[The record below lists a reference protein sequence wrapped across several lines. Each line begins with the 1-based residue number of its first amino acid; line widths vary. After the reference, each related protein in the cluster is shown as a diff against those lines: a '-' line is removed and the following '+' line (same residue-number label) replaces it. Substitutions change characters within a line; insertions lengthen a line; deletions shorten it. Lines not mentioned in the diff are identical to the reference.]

1 MAECRYLGGEASI
14 SRVYSV
20 ERAHWI
26 HSHSHKPRAFR
37 QSLST
42 IVSFSGPLDPTLV
55 IRMLTGSYSSA
66 LVLISLCVA
75 ILASYT
81 ALDMTGRIATAKGRA
96 VPLWMVGGA
105 LAMGIGIW
113 SMHFIG
119 MLAFSLP
126 VDLGY
131 DIGLTAFSLLIAVL
145 SSGFAL
151 WLVNQPQ
158 LPAWQLALGA
168 LIMGTGIACMH
179 YTGMAALRML
189 PGIDYDPALFSASL
203 AIAVGA
209 SAAALW
215 IAFRLRLHTPYVRQ
229 IRGLAAM
236 LMGFAIVGMHYT
248 GMAAANFP
256 QGSYCGA
263 LANGLQGNGL
273 VYLVLIT
280 TLAVLAVALLTS
292 VLDARMESRT
302 AALAHSLTLANQEL
316 TQLALH
322 DTLTGLPNR
331 TLLADRIDQAIGK
344 VAEQGGCFALMFID
358 LDGFKPVNDAF
369 GHHVGDLLL
378 KAVASRLRGHLH
390 SQDTLA
396 RIGGDEFVLLVEL
409 REPED
414 AMDVAVK
421 QVNLVS
427 RAFCVAEHEL
437 QLTASLGIVLYPGN
451 GHDQLELLR
460 NADAAMYHAK
470 SVGKNGYSFF
480 DASMNSNARQQLQ
493 LLQDLRVAL
502 EQRQFRL
509 HYQPK
514 FDAQACVA
522 IGAEALL
529 RWEHPVHGLIPPDRF
544 IGLAEKTGLI
554 IAVGEWVLD
563 EACRQMRL
571 WLDEGYAGWR
581 IAVNLSAIQFCHAGL
596 VDSVARA
603 LQANGLPANRLT
615 LEITEST
622 AMHDADVS
630 LNVLQR
636 LADMGVDLSID
647 DFGTGYSSLMYL
659 KRLPANE
666 LKIDRGFVRD
676 LEQDS
681 DDAAIITAIVALGQ
695 ALGLRIVA
703 EGVETEGQQAFLTHL
718 GCDALQGYLLG
729 QPVPPDQF
737 MANLQAWHLQRAL
750 AI

>member
-1 MAECRYLGGEASI
+1 
-14 SRVYSV
+14 
-20 ERAHWI
+20 
-26 HSHSHKPRAFR
+26 
-37 QSLST
+37 
-42 IVSFSGPLDPTLV
+42 
-55 IRMLTGSYSSA
+55 MLTGSYSSS

-81 ALDMTGRIATAKGRA
+81 ALDLTGRIATAKGRA
-96 VPLWMVGGA
+96 VHLWMGGGA
-105 LAMGIGIW
+105 LAMGIGVW

-126 VDLGY
+126 IDLGY
-131 DIGLTAFSLLIAVL
+131 DLGLTAFSLLIAVL

-151 WLVNQPQ
+151 WLVSQPSLPWLQ
-158 LPAWQLALGA
+158 LGFGA
-168 LIMGTGIACMH
+168 LIMGAGISCMH

-189 PGIDYDPALFSASL
+189 PGIDYDPTLFGASL
-203 AIAVGA
+203 LIAVGA

-215 IAFRLRLHTPYVRQ
+215 IAFRLRGHTLYVRQ
-229 IRGLAAM
+229 IRGLAAVI
-236 LMGFAIVGMHYT
+236 MGVAIVGMHYT

-256 QGSYCGA
+256 AGSFCGA
-263 LANGLQGNGL
+263 LGGGLQGDGL

-292 VLDARMESRT
+292 VLDARLEART
-302 AALAHSLTLANQEL
+302 AELARSLTLANQEL

-331 TLLADRIDQAIGK
+331 TLLADRIEQAIGK

-378 KAVASRLRGHLH
+378 KAVAARLRGHLH

-409 REPED
+409 QEPND

-427 RAFCVAEHEL
+427 RPFRVAEHDL

-451 GHDQLELLR
+451 GLDQHELLR

-470 SVGKNGYSFF
+470 SAGKNGYSFF
-480 DASMNSNARQQLQ
+480 DVSMNSNARQQLQ
-493 LLQDLRVAL
+493 LLQDLRQAL
-502 EQRQFRL
+502 EQGQFRL

-514 FDAQACVA
+514 FDAQTCQP

-529 RWEHPVHGLIPPDRF
+529 RWEHPQQGLLLPDRF

-554 IAVGEWVLD
+554 IPIGEWVLD
-563 EACRQMRL
+563 EACRQMRQ
-571 WLDEGYAGWR
+571 WLDQGHLGWR
-581 IAVNLSAIQFCHAGL
+581 MAVNLSAIQFCHAGL
-596 VDSVARA
+596 VESVARA
-603 LQANGLPANRLT
+603 LSENGLPANCLT
-615 LEITEST
+615 LEITETT
-622 AMHDADVS
+622 AMHDADAS
-630 LNVLQR
+630 LTVLQR
-636 LADMGVDLSID
+636 LSDMGVDLSID

-681 DDAAIITAIVALGQ
+681 DDAAIVSAIVALGQ

-703 EGVETEGQQAFLTHL
+703 EGVETDKQQDFLTRL
-718 GCDALQGYLLG
+718 GCDSLQGYLLG
-729 QPVPPDQF
+729 QPVPAEQF
-737 MANLQAWHLQRAL
+737 MGNLQALRQEPEVPV
-750 AI
+750 

>member
-1 MAECRYLGGEASI
+1 
-14 SRVYSV
+14 
-20 ERAHWI
+20 
-26 HSHSHKPRAFR
+26 
-37 QSLST
+37 
-42 IVSFSGPLDPTLV
+42 
-55 IRMLTGSYSSA
+55 MLTGSYSSS

-81 ALDMTGRIATAKGRA
+81 ALDLTGRIATARGRA
-96 VPLWMVGGA
+96 VLIWMGGGA
-105 LAMGIGIW
+105 LAMGIGVW

-126 VDLGY
+126 IDLGY
-131 DIGLTAFSLLIAVL
+131 DVGLTAFSLLIAVL

-151 WLVNQPQ
+151 WLVSQPS
-158 LPAWQLALGA
+158 LPWLQLAFGA
-168 LIMGTGIACMH
+168 LIMGAGISCMH

-189 PGIDYDPALFSASL
+189 PGIDYDPTLFGASL

-215 IAFRLRLHTPYVRQ
+215 IAFRLRQHTPYVRQ
-229 IRGLAAM
+229 IRGLAAV
-236 LMGFAIVGMHYT
+236 LMGIAIVGMHYT
-248 GMAAANFP
+248 GMAAANF
-256 QGSYCGA
+256 QNGSFCGA
-263 LANGLQGNGL
+263 LADGLQGDGL

-292 VLDARMESRT
+292 VLDARLEART
-302 AALAHSLTLANQEL
+302 AELARSLTLANQEL

-331 TLLADRIDQAIGK
+331 TLLSDRIEQAIGK

-378 KAVASRLRGHLH
+378 KAVAARLRGHLH

-396 RIGGDEFVLLVEL
+396 RIGGDEFVLLVAL
-409 REPED
+409 QEPAD

-421 QVNLVS
+421 QVNLIS
-427 RAFCVAEHEL
+427 RAFRVAEHDL
-437 QLTASLGIVLYPGN
+437 QLTASVGIALYPGN
-451 GHDQLELLR
+451 GQDQLELLR

-470 SVGKNGYSFF
+470 SAGKNGYSFF
-480 DASMNSNARQQLQ
+480 DISMNSNARQQLQ
-493 LLQDLRVAL
+493 LLQDLRMAL

-514 FDAQACVA
+514 FAARACQA

-529 RWEHPVHGLIPPDRF
+529 RWQHPQHGLLLPDRF

-554 IAVGEWVLD
+554 IPIGEWVLD
-563 EACRQMRL
+563 EACRQMRQ
-571 WLDEGYAGWR
+571 WLDQGHENWR
-581 IAVNLSAIQFCHAGL
+581 MAVNLSAIQFCHAGL

-603 LQANGLPANRLT
+603 LRDNDLPANSLT
-615 LEITEST
+615 LEITETT
-622 AMHDADVS
+622 AMHDADAS
-630 LNVLQR
+630 LAVLQR
-636 LADMGVDLSID
+636 LSDMGVDLSID

-681 DDAAIITAIVALGQ
+681 DDAAIVSAIVALGQ

-703 EGVETEGQQAFLTHL
+703 EGVETGGQQDFLTRL
-718 GCDALQGYLLG
+718 GCDSLQGYLLG
-729 QPVPPDQF
+729 QPVPAEQF
-737 MANLQAWHLQRAL
+737 MGTLQVLQQTPEAV
-750 AI
+750 A

>member
-1 MAECRYLGGEASI
+1 
-14 SRVYSV
+14 
-20 ERAHWI
+20 
-26 HSHSHKPRAFR
+26 
-37 QSLST
+37 
-42 IVSFSGPLDPTLV
+42 
-55 IRMLTGSYSSA
+55 MLTGSYSSS

-81 ALDMTGRIATAKGRA
+81 ALDLTGRIATAKGRA
-96 VPLWMVGGA
+96 ACLWMGGGA
-105 LAMGIGIW
+105 LAMGIGVW

-126 VDLGY
+126 IDLGY
-131 DIGLTAFSLLIAVL
+131 DLALTAFSLLIAVL

-151 WLVNQPQ
+151 WLVSQPS
-158 LPAWQLALGA
+158 LPWQQLAFGA
-168 LIMGTGIACMH
+168 LIMGAGIACMH

-189 PGIDYDPALFSASL
+189 PGIDYDPTLFGASL
-203 AIAVGA
+203 LIAVGA

-215 IAFRLRLHTPYVRQ
+215 IAFRLRAHTPYVRQ
-229 IRGLAAM
+229 IRGLAAVV
-236 LMGFAIVGMHYT
+236 MGFAIVGMHYT

-256 QGSYCGA
+256 EGSFCGA
-263 LANGLQGNGL
+263 LAGGGLQGDGL

-292 VLDARMESRT
+292 VLDARLEART
-302 AALAHSLTLANQEL
+302 AELARSLTLANQEL

-322 DTLTGLPNR
+322 DTLTDLPNR
-331 TLLADRIDQAIGK
+331 TLLADRIEQAIAK

-378 KAVASRLRGHLH
+378 KAVATRLRGHLH

-396 RIGGDEFVLLVEL
+396 RIGGDEFVLLVQL
-409 REPED
+409 REPND

-427 RAFCVAEHEL
+427 RPFRVAEHDL

-451 GHDQLELLR
+451 GQDQHELLR

-470 SVGKNGYSFF
+470 SAGKNGYSFF
-480 DASMNSNARQQLQ
+480 DVSMNSNARQQLQ
-493 LLQDLRVAL
+493 LLQDLRQAL

-514 FDAQACVA
+514 FDAQNCQP

-529 RWEHPVHGLIPPDRF
+529 RWEHPQQGLLLPDRF

-554 IAVGEWVLD
+554 IPIGEWVLI
-563 EACRQMRL
+563 EACRQMRQ
-571 WLDEGYAGWR
+571 WLDQGHHGWR
-581 IAVNLSAIQFCHAGL
+581 MAVNLSAIQFCHAGL
-596 VDSVARA
+596 VESVARA
-603 LQANGLPANRLT
+603 LQQNSLPANCLT
-615 LEITEST
+615 LEITETT
-622 AMHDADVS
+622 AMHDADAS
-630 LNVLQR
+630 LTVLQR
-636 LADMGVDLSID
+636 LSDMGVDLSID

-676 LEQDS
+676 LEHDS
-681 DDAAIITAIVALGQ
+681 DDAAIVSAIVALGQ

-703 EGVETEGQQAFLTHL
+703 EGVETDRQQDFLTRL
-718 GCDALQGYLLG
+718 GCDSLQGYLLG
-729 QPVPPDQF
+729 QPVPAEQF
-737 MANLQAWHLQRAL
+737 MGKLQAMRQESTA
-750 AI
+750 AG

>member
-1 MAECRYLGGEASI
+1 
-14 SRVYSV
+14 
-20 ERAHWI
+20 
-26 HSHSHKPRAFR
+26 
-37 QSLST
+37 
-42 IVSFSGPLDPTLV
+42 
-55 IRMLTGSYSSA
+55 MLTGSYSSS

-81 ALDMTGRIATAKGRA
+81 ALDLTGRIATAKGRA
-96 VPLWMVGGA
+96 MHLWMGGGA
-105 LAMGIGIW
+105 LAMGIGVW

-126 VDLGY
+126 IDLGY
-131 DIGLTAFSLLIAVL
+131 DLGLTAFSLLIAVL

-151 WLVNQPQ
+151 WLVSQPSLPWLQ
-158 LPAWQLALGA
+158 LGFGA
-168 LIMGTGIACMH
+168 LIMGAGISCMH

-189 PGIDYDPALFSASL
+189 PGIDYDPTLFGASL
-203 AIAVGA
+203 LIAVGA

-215 IAFRLRLHTPYVRQ
+215 IAFRLRRHTPYVRQ
-229 IRGLAAM
+229 IRGLAAVI
-236 LMGFAIVGMHYT
+236 MGVAIVGMHYT

-256 QGSYCGA
+256 AGSFCGA
-263 LANGLQGNGL
+263 LGGGLQGDGL

-292 VLDARMESRT
+292 VLDARLEART
-302 AALAHSLTLANQEL
+302 AELARSLTLANQEL

-322 DTLTGLPNR
+322 DTLTDLPNR
-331 TLLADRIDQAIGK
+331 TLLADRIEQAIGK

-378 KAVASRLRGHLH
+378 KAVAGRLRGHLH

-409 REPED
+409 REPND

-427 RAFCVAEHEL
+427 RPFRVAEHDL

-451 GHDQLELLR
+451 GLDQHELLR

-470 SVGKNGYSFF
+470 SAGKNGYSFF
-480 DASMNSNARQQLQ
+480 DVSMNSNARQQLQ
-493 LLQDLRVAL
+493 LLQDLRQAL
-502 EQRQFRL
+502 EQGQFRL

-514 FDAQACVA
+514 FDAQACQP

-529 RWEHPVHGLIPPDRF
+529 RWEHPQQGLLLPDRF

-554 IAVGEWVLD
+554 IPIGEWVLD
-563 EACRQMRL
+563 EACRQMRQ
-571 WLDEGYAGWR
+571 WLDQGHLGWR
-581 IAVNLSAIQFCHAGL
+581 MAVNLSAIQFCHAGL
-596 VDSVARA
+596 VESVARA
-603 LQANGLPANRLT
+603 LSENGLPANCLT
-615 LEITEST
+615 LEITETT
-622 AMHDADVS
+622 AMHDADAS
-630 LNVLQR
+630 LTVLQR
-636 LADMGVDLSID
+636 LSDMGVDLSID

-681 DDAAIITAIVALGQ
+681 DDAAIVSAIVALGQ

-703 EGVETEGQQAFLTHL
+703 EGVETDKQQDFLTRL
-718 GCDALQGYLLG
+718 GCDSLQGYLLG
-729 QPVPPDQF
+729 QPVPAEQF
-737 MANLQAWHLQRAL
+737 MGNLQALRQEPEVPV
-750 AI
+750 

>member
-1 MAECRYLGGEASI
+1 
-14 SRVYSV
+14 
-20 ERAHWI
+20 
-26 HSHSHKPRAFR
+26 
-37 QSLST
+37 
-42 IVSFSGPLDPTLV
+42 
-55 IRMLTGSYSSA
+55 MLIGSYSSS

-81 ALDMTGRIATAKGRA
+81 ALDLTGRIATAKGRA
-96 VPLWMVGGA
+96 ACLWMGGGA
-105 LAMGIGIW
+105 LAMGIGVW

-126 VDLGY
+126 IDLGY
-131 DIGLTAFSLLIAVL
+131 DLALTAFSLLIAVL

-151 WLVNQPQ
+151 WLVSQPS
-158 LPAWQLALGA
+158 LPWQQLAFGA

-189 PGIDYDPALFSASL
+189 PGIDYDPTLFGASL
-203 AIAVGA
+203 LIAVAA

-215 IAFRLRLHTPYVRQ
+215 IAFRLRAHTPYVRQ
-229 IRGLAAM
+229 IRGLAAVV
-236 LMGFAIVGMHYT
+236 MGFAIVGMHYT

-256 QGSYCGA
+256 EGSFCGA
-263 LANGLQGNGL
+263 LAAGGLQGDGL

-292 VLDARMESRT
+292 VLDARLEART
-302 AALAHSLTLANQEL
+302 AELARSLTLANQEL

-322 DTLTGLPNR
+322 DTLTDLPNR
-331 TLLADRIDQAIGK
+331 TLLADRIEQAIAK
-344 VAEQGGCFALMFID
+344 VAEQGGYFALMFID

-369 GHHVGDLLL
+369 GHHIGDLLL
-378 KAVASRLRGHLH
+378 KAVAARLRGHLH

-409 REPED
+409 REPND

-427 RAFCVAEHEL
+427 RPFRVAEHDL

-451 GHDQLELLR
+451 GLDQHELLR

-470 SVGKNGYSFF
+470 SAGKNGYSFF

-493 LLQDLRVAL
+493 LLQDLRQAL

-514 FDAQACVA
+514 FDAQNCQP

-529 RWEHPVHGLIPPDRF
+529 RWEHPQQGLLLPDRF

-554 IAVGEWVLD
+554 IPIGEWVLI
-563 EACRQMRL
+563 EACRQMRQ
-571 WLDEGYAGWR
+571 WLDQGHHGWR
-581 IAVNLSAIQFCHAGL
+581 MAVNLSAIQFCHAGL

-603 LQANGLPANRLT
+603 LQQNSLPANCLT
-615 LEITEST
+615 LEITETT
-622 AMHDADVS
+622 AMHDADAS
-630 LNVLQR
+630 LTVLQR
-636 LADMGVDLSID
+636 LSDMGVDLSID

-681 DDAAIITAIVALGQ
+681 DDAAIVSAIVALGQ

-703 EGVETEGQQAFLTHL
+703 EGVETDRQQDFLTRL
-718 GCDALQGYLLG
+718 GCDSLQGYLLG
-729 QPVPPDQF
+729 QPVPAEQF
-737 MANLQAWHLQRAL
+737 MGKLQAMRQESTAVG
-750 AI
+750 